1 MLLKPGEVQKV
12 ANMFMN
18 AAHEDEIEL
27 VNKLYEVLKSGNK
40 EEADRLMDEFV
51 QDVEEHFSME
61 EEMMREAE
69 FFAYPM
75 HKAEHDNMRKEVARV
90 YEEWKKSKDTSYV
103 IRFLEEVFAP
113 WIKLHVAT
121 MDSVTAIHIGD

>member
-1 MLLKPGEVQKV
+1 MLLKPNDVQKV

-27 VNKLYEVLKSGNK
+27 VNKLYEALKSGDK

-61 EEMMREAE
+61 EDMMREAE

-90 YEEWKKSKDTSYV
+90 YDEWKRSKDTSYV

>member
-1 MLLKPGEVQKV
+1 MLLKPNEVQKV

-27 VNKLYEVLKSGNK
+27 VNKLYEALKGGNK
-40 EEADRLMDEFV
+40 EEADRLMDEFI
-51 QDVEEHFSME
+51 QDIEEHFSLE

-75 HKAEHDNMRKEVARV
+75 HKAEHDNMRKEVAKV
-90 YEEWKKSKDTSYV
+90 YEEWKKSKDASYV
-103 IRFLEEVFAP
+103 IKFLEEVFAP

>member
-27 VNKLYEVLKSGNK
+27 VNKLYEALKSGDK
-40 EEADRLMDEFV
+40 EAADRLMEEFV

-90 YEEWKKSKDTSYV
+90 YEEWKRSKDTSYV
-103 IRFLEEVFAP
+103 IKFLEEVFAP

>member
-1 MLLKPGEVQKV
+1 MLLKPNEVQKV

-27 VNKLYEVLKSGNK
+27 VNKLYEALKGGNK
-40 EEADRLMDEFV
+40 EEADRLMDEFI
-51 QDVEEHFSME
+51 QDIEEHFSLE

-75 HKAEHDNMRKEVARV
+75 HKAEHDNMRKEVAKV

>member
-1 MLLKPGEVQKV
+1 MLLKPNDVQKV

-18 AAHEDEIEL
+18 AVHEDEIEL
-27 VNKLYEVLKSGNK
+27 VNKLYEALKNGDK
-40 EEADRLMDEFV
+40 EEADKLMEEFV

-75 HKAEHDNMRKEVARV
+75 HKAEHDNMRKEVAKV
-90 YEEWKKSKDTSYV
+90 YEEWKKSKDASYV